1 MYNKF
6 GISNE
11 LIELSKKVE
20 NKIKDS
26 FDLIDEIAEY
36 NQGKVL
42 YSMQQNKF
50 KTRKNKNTCQ
60 NRHVF

>member
-20 NKIKDS
+20 DKIKTN
-26 FDLIDEIAEY
+26 FELIDEIAEY

-42 YSMQQNKF
+42 YSMQ
-50 KTRKNKNTCQ
+50 KN
-60 NRHVF
+60 